1 MFAYFCYSFVIIN
14 HFNSDSH
21 HVHISYEVS
30 FHYVTKVVTKVVL
43 VTGKKSNPG
52 RRTNLPR
59 KLQDDNVD
67 EEEEVRY

>member
-1 MFAYFCYSFVIIN
+1 MFVYFCYSFVIIN

-30 FHYVTKVVTKVVL
+30 FHSVTKVVL
-43 VTGKKSNPG
+43 VTGKN
-52 RRTNLPR
+52 RTQAAEPNSQR

-67 EEEEVRY
+67 EEGEVRY